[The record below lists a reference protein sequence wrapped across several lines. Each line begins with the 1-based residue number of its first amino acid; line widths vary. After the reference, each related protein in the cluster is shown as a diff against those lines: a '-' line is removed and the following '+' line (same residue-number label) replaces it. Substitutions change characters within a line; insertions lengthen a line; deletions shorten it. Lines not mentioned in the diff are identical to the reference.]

1 MLPDRLE
8 RFNRPEFTL
17 RSGTGKGVNGYVDV
31 CAMQAVSW
39 LAGYTNFSDSP
50 LCVCPVIR
58 HYIIRLND
66 SWLFDGK
73 HRGELKPFLPRTI
86 GTIGSGELSRQ
97 RGFIAT
103 DFAVRRFAPMWMR
116 FLKRED
122 WAAELEAVGPVTDRG
137 SATLAQDVAR
147 KIKAAADA
155 DADAAAYAAAYAA
168 AAADA
173 AAAAYAAAYAAAA
186 VAAAAYAATTA
197 YAYAYAATTAYAA
210 AAACAAAA
218 AAAAVDA
225 DADAA
230 AAAYAEF
237 LASLRSAALECLE
250 AMIGCRELAALEA

>member
-1 MLPDRLE
+1 MD
-8 RFNRPEFTL
+8 T
-17 RSGTGKGVNGYVDV
+17 SMC

-147 KIKAAADA
+147 KIKADA
-155 DADAAAYAAAYAA
+155 DADAATT
-168 AAADA
+168 
-173 AAAAYAAAYAAAA
+173 AYAAAYAAAA

-237 LASLRSAALECLE
+237 FASLRSAALECLE